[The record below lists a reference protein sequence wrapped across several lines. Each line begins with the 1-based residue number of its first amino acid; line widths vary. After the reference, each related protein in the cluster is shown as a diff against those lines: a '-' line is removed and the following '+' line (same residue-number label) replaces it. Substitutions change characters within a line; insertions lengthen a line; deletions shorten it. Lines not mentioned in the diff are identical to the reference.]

1 MVITVMV
8 LTSAVL
14 PTSNQG
20 MDSARR
26 MAVARAVSLVEKSA
40 ATYVDKREC
49 FSCHHQALAMMAM
62 SRAKLSGIELQP
74 DSLSTQVQFSLEY
87 FGDRRKR
94 LLKGDEGRNEI
105 KSRTFF
111 EKTDEQAPAPS
122 RARNDRPITK
132 NYQRGRMMI
141 SLNQTTCP

>member
-62 SRAKLSGIELQP
+62 SRAKRSGIELQP
-74 DSLSTQVQFSLEY
+74 DSLSMQVQFSLEY

-94 LLKGDEGRNEI
+94 LLKGEGVPGGAYNAGYAL
-105 KSRTFF
+105 TGLAAAG
-111 EKTDEQAPAPS
+111 TTPPAHF
-122 RARNDRPITK
+122 
-132 NYQRGRMMI
+132 
-141 SLNQTTCP
+141 TCFCI